1 MRICRQRVS
10 LPEYTCSFFA
20 GPGFDVIGLAL
31 SIYLELQIS
40 VSEDPPSSTPAH
52 LNCTITYEGLGAESV
67 PLIADHNLITQSA
80 LYLLRCNGVHAF
92 PAHTSVHIL
101 NPIPLGRGLGS
112 SGAAVVAGIL
122 LGNVAGGFNLSKE
135 RILDYCLMIERHPD
149 NVAAA
154 LYGGFVGT
162 YLRELEPEAMA
173 RKEIPLSEVLP
184 APAGGVDTG
193 LRPPEAPV
201 GIGHYIKFKWAP
213 EVKAIAII
221 PDFEVKTAEARGVLP
236 DTYSRSHVVS
246 SETVSQQLYVL
257 IATQTFNMQ
266 RIALLTTALGQSPPD
281 PELIYEAM
289 RDKVHQPYRKSLIPG
304 LADVLE
310 KMSPQ
315 SHPGLLGICLSG
327 AGPTI
332 LALAT
337 NNFEHIA
344 EAIIRILSL
353 FKVNGK
359 NVSCEWKLLQPAEDG
374 ATVSGNLREA

>member
-1 MRICRQRVS
+1 M
-10 LPEYTCSFFA
+10 
-20 GPGFDVIGLAL
+20 
-31 SIYLELQIS
+31 
-40 VSEDPPSSTPAH
+40 
-52 LNCTITYEGLGAESV
+52 

-92 PAHTSVHIL
+92 PAHTSVHII

-122 LGNVAGGFNLSKE
+122 LGNVAGGFNLPKA
-135 RILDYCLMIERHPD
+135 RLLDYCLMIERHPD

-201 GIGHYIKFKWAP
+201 GIGHYIKFRWAP

-236 DTYSRSHVVS
+236 ETYSRSHVVS
-246 SETVSQQLYVL
+246 SGSISLCAIRTNSYVD
-257 IATQTFNMQ
+257 IQHAKNCVTYYSSWA
-266 RIALLTTALGQSPPD
+266 ITAGSRTHLRSHAGQSAPT
-281 PELIYEAM
+281 L
-289 RDKVHQPYRKSLIPG
+289 
-304 LADVLE
+304 
-310 KMSPQ
+310 PQ
-315 SHPGLLGICLSG
+315 SLDTGSCRCT
-327 AGPTI
+327 GPDVS
-332 LALAT
+332 A
-337 NNFEHIA
+337 IA
-344 EAIIRILSL
+344 SR
-353 FKVNGK
+353 
-359 NVSCEWKLLQPAEDG
+359 PAWYLPVWSWTHNTGTGDKE
-374 ATVSGNLREA
+374 LRADCGGYHTDTFAV